1 MIDRLLVRKLS
12 LAALAVSV
20 VAGGGAYVATGSAA
34 VGLGVPAGAVLGL
47 VPFVTWAWFLA
58 RLLERKSVLL
68 FALISLAK
76 LAFYAGVFYLL
87 VYQDR
92 VHPMAL
98 GAGIGLAALTL
109 AIGVLMQDRG
119 ARTGSRA

>member
-12 LAALAVSV
+12 LAALAISV
-20 VAGGGAYVATGSAA
+20 AAGGVAFLATRSAA
-34 VGLGVPAGAVLGL
+34 VGLGVPAGALLGL
-47 VPFVTWAWFLA
+47 VPFISWAWFLG

-68 FALISLAK
+68 FALVSLSK
-76 LAFYAGVFYLL
+76 LGFYAGAFFFL
-87 VYQDR
+87 VYQGR

-98 GAGIGLAALTL
+98 AAGLALTTLGL
-109 AIGVLMQDRG
+109 AIGVLMLDRG

>member
-1 MIDRLLVRKLS
+1 MIDRHLVRKLS

-20 VAGGGAYVATGSAA
+20 VAGGAAFLATGSAA
-34 VGLGVPAGAVLGL
+34 VGLGVPAGAILGL

-68 FALISLAK
+68 FALVSLAK

-87 VYQDR
+87 VYQKR

-98 GAGIGLAALTL
+98 GAGIGLTALGL
-109 AIGVLMQDRG
+109 AIGILLQDRG